1 MSERQWRSAAN
12 RSPLPLRSVLAA
24 PPRGAGPELAGETGV
39 GFANLFCVMGEKGNC
54 KSPLAAGCATTDCG
68 FPPDCPQEG
77 KKDRTG
83 AENREKN
90 LLTGREFLGYNGYS
104 QGK

>member
-1 MSERQWRSAAN
+1 MPVGY
-12 RSPLPLRSVLAA
+12 PLTHRKGMGGGQGGGHHKIR
-24 PPRGAGPELAGETGV
+24 PPVSETGV
-39 GFANLFCVMGEKGNC
+39 GLRNL
-54 KSPLAAGCATTDCG
+54 AGCATTDCG

-90 LLTGREFLGYNGYS
+90 LLTGGEVLGYNGYS